1 MDRTGRCTLRQSS
14 QAVRSRCCST
24 STALTYRKRPPVR
37 HGCAFSWSSCS
48 AAGGRTNT
56 PSGST
61 CRHRGGS
68 RWSKKNKKGVGRALA
83 VAFWICGGLSERG
96 KLINTKR
103 KGGREVLNER
113 LLETGEKKIT
123 EAKKRRD
130 LIGRKGC
137 RGRKIKKAC
146 GLQGEVGDSERS
158 NKVR

>member
-1 MDRTGRCTLRQSS
+1 M
-14 QAVRSRCCST
+14 
-24 STALTYRKRPPVR
+24 PPQWLS
-37 HGCAFSWSSCS
+37 GF
-48 AAGGRTNT
+48 AADCHRRENHKHQKKKWEGG
-56 PSGST
+56 G
-61 CRHRGGS
+61 
-68 RWSKKNKKGVGRALA
+68 
-83 VAFWICGGLSERG
+83 
-96 KLINTKR
+96 
-103 KGGREVLNER
+103 LNER